1 MDNNKVILSTDGHIA
16 TITLNRPEKLNALD
30 PAMVAQLEAI
40 AGELESRDD
49 VRAVLLTGAGERA
62 FSVGADIN
70 AWSAL
75 APLDMWRRWNR
86 EGHRVFDRLARLRQP
101 LIAAL
106 NGYAFGGGLEL
117 ALAADIRL
125 AAAEA
130 EFAMPEVKLG
140 TVPGWGGTQRLG
152 HAIGAARAKQLIF
165 SGGRIDAARAER
177 WGLVNEIVPRAELL
191 SRARELAESIAGNA
205 PVAVQIAKQLIDA
218 GGADG
223 ATLEALAGALAATT
237 ADGGEGVAAFRERRS
252 PEFGGS

>member
-1 MDNNKVILSTDGHIA
+1 MNTDGRVA

-30 PAMVAQLEAI
+30 PAMLGQLEALV
-40 AGELESRDD
+40 GELEAREDL
-49 VRAVLLTGAGERA
+49 RAVLLTGAGERA

-86 EGHRVFDRLARLRQP
+86 AGHRVFDRLARLRQP
-101 LIAAL
+101 LIAVL

-140 TVPGWGGTQRLG
+140 TVPGWGGTQRL
-152 HAIGAARAKQLIF
+152 ARLIGQARAKQLIF
-165 SGGRIDAARAER
+165 SGARIDAARAER
-177 WGLVNEIVPRAELL
+177 WGLVNELVLRADL
-191 SRARELAESIAGNA
+191 SGRARELAESIAANA
-205 PVAVQIAKQLIDA
+205 PIAVQIAKQLIDA
-218 GGADG
+218 DGASA
-223 ATLEALAGALAATT
+223 ATLEALGGALAGTT
-237 ADGGEGVAAFRERRS
+237 ADGREGVAAFRERRA
-252 PEFGGS
+252 PEFSGS